1 MSLNDQIL
9 QWLGLAGQVVGAAA
23 AISAVTPSP
32 KTTGVLKTAYD
43 VLQVLAFNIGHAANA
58 PSAQPGGV
66 QQK

>member
-32 KTTGVLKTAYD
+32 KTTGILKSAYD
-43 VLQVLAFNIGHAANA
+43 VLQILAFNIGHAANA
-58 PSAQPGGV
+58 QTTLSPGV

>member
-1 MSLNDQIL
+1 MSLNDLIL

-32 KTTGVLKTAYD
+32 KTTGILKSAYD

-58 PSAQPGGV
+58 PSPQTQSV